1 MRKDLVIR
9 DLIETDK
16 LFCEECKLDGAK
28 AWMKYMAKDSVMIS
42 NSASKDLADTDS
54 IYNVMFKV
62 FDLKNISFKW
72 FPVYADV
79 SDDATL
85 GFTSG
90 TYKRTYFIEGKK
102 ILEEGKYI
110 SVWKKEN
117 GSWKISLDMGN

>member
-1 MRKDLVIR
+1 MRKDFVIR

-28 AWMKYMAKDSVMIS
+28 AWAKYMTKESIMVSGTLGKDIIGE
-42 NSASKDLADTDS
+42 DS
-54 IYNVMFKV
+54 IYKVMVKV

-90 TYKRTYFIEGKK
+90 TYNRTYFADGKK
-102 ILEEGKYI
+102 VLEEGKYI
-110 SVWKKEN
+110 SIWKKVN
-117 GSWKISLDMGN
+117 NSWKISLDMGN